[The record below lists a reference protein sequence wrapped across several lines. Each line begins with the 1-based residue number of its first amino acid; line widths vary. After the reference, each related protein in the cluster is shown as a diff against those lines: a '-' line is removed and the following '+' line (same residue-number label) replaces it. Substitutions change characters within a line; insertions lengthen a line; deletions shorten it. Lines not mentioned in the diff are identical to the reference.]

1 MGDDIIPIRK
11 REVIGEAGGLVDR
24 CRFTLGVYGDDL
36 VPDEISSLLGCAP
49 TSAHRR
55 GDARRSGGQWPKG
68 AWLHSVEG
76 TSPTGPEDLVHLL
89 LARLPTDEGLWT
101 TLRARYRVHLGF
113 GIFTERWNREFDLSG
128 EALRRIQ
135 VIGVGVD
142 FDIYADSEST
152 DDG

>member
-1 MGDDIIPIRK
+1 MPGG
-11 REVIGEAGGLVDR
+11 REVSGR
-24 CRFTLGVYGDDL
+24 R
-36 VPDEISSLLGCAP
+36 VPGCIR
-49 TSAHRR
+49 SRGRR
-55 GDARRSGGQWPKG
+55 RPA
-68 AWLHSVEG
+68 L
-76 TSPTGPEDLVHLL
+76 
-89 LARLPTDEGLWT
+89 T